1 MIILL
6 EFITKYPSLSLI
18 IFLFITVILIWSI
31 ISNILISIHIKE
43 INKKMDK
50 IIENIKSN

>member
-18 IFLFITVILIWSI
+18 IFLFIAIILIWSI
-31 ISNILISIHIKE
+31 ISNILISMHIKE

>member
-31 ISNILISIHIKE
+31 ISNILISMHIKE

>member
-31 ISNILISIHIKE
+31 ISNILISMHVKE

-50 IIENIKSN
+50 IIEKIKSN

>member
-6 EFITKYPSLSLI
+6 EFIKKYPSLSLI
-18 IFLFITVILIWSI
+18 IFLFVTVILIWSI
-31 ISNILISIHIKE
+31 ISNILISMHIKE